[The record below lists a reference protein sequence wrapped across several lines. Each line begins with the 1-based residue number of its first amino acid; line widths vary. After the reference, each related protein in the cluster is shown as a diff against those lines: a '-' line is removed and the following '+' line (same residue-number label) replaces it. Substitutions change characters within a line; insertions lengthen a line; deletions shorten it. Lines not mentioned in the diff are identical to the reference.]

1 MESRRR
7 SYSARAIFVCF
18 VSLSGIGSSPRVR
31 GIRQHS
37 ESFTRQVG
45 IIPACA
51 GNTPP
56 RRRWWEGC
64 RDHPRVCG
72 EHAMY
77 RRGRRK
83 GPGSS
88 PRVRGTPAGHPALRV
103 RPGIIPACAGN
114 TCSRSLCTSESSDHP
129 RVCGEHCAAI
139 FTALAIAGSSPRVR
153 GTPLQKPILRHQ
165 GGIIPACAG
174 NTPLCTVRVTGAWGS
189 SPRVRGTL
197 CPCRKNHYV
206 TGIIPACAGNT
217 PRPRHVGRMGRDHP
231 RVCGEHA
238 SAVSTASPSSGS
250 SPRVRGTLLAQVRVR
265 GEGGIIPACA
275 GNTMTSR
282 CPARSA
288 WDHPRVCGEHHGE
301 QRVHDRGK
309 GSSPRVRGTLPVDCL
324 VAQVVGIIPAC
335 AGNTNVGL
343 KSNNTS
349 GDHPRVCGEHVRLTS
364 LGL

>member
-1 MESRRR
+1 MRGTLRG
-7 SYSARAIFVCF
+7 YFY
-18 VSLSGIGSSPRVR
+18 SLSDR
-31 GIRQHS
+31 
-37 ESFTRQVG
+37 G

-51 GNTPP
+51 GNTASETDITAS
-56 RRRWWEGC
+56 R

-72 EHAMY
+72 EHA
-77 RRGRRK
+77 
-83 GPGSS
+83 
-88 PRVRGTPAGHPALRV
+88 ALHGQGDGGL
-103 RPGIIPACAGN
+103 GIIPACAGN
-114 TCSRSLCTSESSDHP
+114 TASRRRCPKGSWDHP
-129 RVCGEHCAAI
+129 RVCGEH
-139 FTALAIAGSSPRVR
+139 SMVVMYPSP
-153 GTPLQKPILRHQ
+153 G
-165 GGIIPACAG
+165 
-174 NTPLCTVRVTGAWGS
+174 WGS